1 MAYSAGAAYVSILP
15 SFKGFNTAVK
25 TGLTEQLGGLGTQLG
40 EQLGG
45 ELTATMVPAARTVGA
60 ELESAANRGT
70 AAMST
75 LARGT
80 APVLDKLAAVSP
92 ILGRVRDGFASS
104 ETALSAFSGTAGT
117 LGGKLRSVVDVTNE
131 TAAGFGKMGKQADTV
146 LTRVGKSV
154 QSAVT
159 APIRSAGDML
169 GSFGLSAGSAFAI
182 AGAGAVTM
190 GIKFNASQE
199 SATMAFTTMLHSA
212 TAARD
217 FMAQLTQFAAQT
229 PFELPGVT
237 SAAQK
242 LMAFGFQARDVLPTL
257 TAIGDAV
264 SGLGGSTESIERVTI
279 AIGQMSAKGK
289 VQSDEILQLTEAG
302 IPALRVLANQYGVT
316 TGAMQEMITK
326 GLVPSSE
333 AIPRLLQG
341 IEQGTKGAAGETTAF
356 AGMMS
361 QQATTIT
368 GVWSNFKDNF
378 NKAMG
383 NLMAPAMPAIKAG
396 LTWLT
401 TQLGTLPGWFERV
414 RAVAAPVF
422 AQLVPVF
429 QAVGSFVMTSVV
441 PALRNLWTAV
451 QPVVVIVGGA
461 LLAALRLAGSIL
473 STVVGPA
480 LVAVSGWVRPLM
492 PVIVGIAAAFAG
504 WFAIGLAVTSVVRAV
519 ALLRTVIVGVTVA
532 WRILSLAFS
541 ISPIGAIITLVAAL
555 VVGVIYAWTH
565 FEGFRNVVLTVW
577 RAIQTAA
584 SFVWN
589 SVLKPAFNGI
599 VAGAQAVGR
608 FFVWLWGVLSPI
620 FSAIGTV
627 ARITAAIILTVLIAP
642 IVLAFRAWMA
652 VMTWSY
658 NVILKP
664 IIDSIVAVFRFLYAV
679 VIKPIIDLIVLEF
692 RAWMAVIQWAWS
704 IVQWA
709 IGQIGNVFTVLYNI
723 FIRPYIELAK
733 LAIQGFGILAD
744 WLAQKFQQGVNLIG
758 NLFAWLHNTVI
769 APTGRLISNVLSA
782 IGRAFMAVYDTAI
795 KPAWD
800 LVAGIVQRVYENAI
814 KPFMDKGADA
824 VHWIGNA
831 FDWAVDHIGKVW
843 DQVKAIAAKPVNFI
857 IDFVY
862 NNGIRAVWNW
872 VADLLGLGKLA
883 PAAPIKFA
891 GGGVLDGFAPG
902 RDVVPSL
909 LSPGEAVLVPE
920 LVRAIGPANIIAANA
935 AASGGRPAT
944 VVGGGRFAGGGI
956 ARFAGGGVVSDLLA
970 FVGDIGSDVVDLFS
984 DPVGWIGSHIGAGA
998 SQWVSM
1004 LAKLPATLIDK
1015 SVSWLW
1021 DKITDWLNP
1030 FSSGGG
1036 GGNAN
1041 LAGWIAQAMALT
1053 GVPANWGGPLNTL
1066 IMRESG
1072 GNARAINL
1080 WDSNA
1085 QAGHPSQGLMQTI
1098 PSTFAA
1104 YRDPRLPND
1113 IYNPVANIVAGINY
1127 IKSRYGSIFN
1137 VQQAVGSTPRG
1148 YDSGGWLPPG
1158 YSTVYN
1164 GTRRPEAV
1172 FTADQFDVITAAAMN
1187 TAGGEFSGVLVLDS
1201 GEFLGVV
1208 RGEISQS
1215 NDALGKAIA
1224 TRTRI

>member
-1 MAYSAGAAYVSILP
+1 MAYSAGAAYVSVLP

-25 TGLTEQLGGLGTQLG
+25 AGLTEQLGGLGTQLG
-40 EQLGG
+40 AQLGG
-45 ELTATMVPAARTVGA
+45 ELSASFVPAARNVGA

-70 AAMST
+70 AAMTT

-92 ILGRVRDGFASS
+92 ILGRVRDGFTTS
-104 ETALSAFSGTAGT
+104 EAAVSAFSGTAGT
-117 LGGKLRSVVDVTNE
+117 LGGKLRTVVDVTNE

-146 LTRVGKSV
+146 LQRVGSRV

-159 APIRSAGDML
+159 APVRAAGDAL
-169 GSFGLSAGSAFAI
+169 GSFGLSAGSAFTV
-182 AGAGAVTM
+182 AGVAAVTM

-212 TAARD
+212 TQARD

-229 PFELPGVT
+229 PFDLPGVT

-264 SGLGGSTESIERVTI
+264 SGLGGSTEAIERVTT

-302 IPALRVLANQYGVT
+302 IPALRILANQYGVT
-316 TGAMQEMITK
+316 TGAMQDMVTK

-333 AIPRLLQG
+333 AVPKLLQG
-341 IEQGTKGAAGETTAF
+341 IERGTSGAAGETTAF

-368 GVWSNFKDNF
+368 GVWSNFVDNF
-378 NKAMG
+378 NRAMG
-383 NLMAPAMPAIKAG
+383 NLMAPAMPGIKSA

-492 PVIVGIAAAFAG
+492 PIVVGIAAAFAG

-555 VVGVIYAWTH
+555 VAGVIYAWTH
-565 FEGFRNVVLTVW
+565 FEGFRNVVLTAW
-577 RAIQTAA
+577 SAIQTAA
-584 SFVWN
+584 SFTWN
-589 SVLKPAFNGI
+589 SILKPAFDGI
-599 VAGAQAVGR
+599 VTAVKAVGS
-608 FFVWLWGVLSPI
+608 FFSWLWGIVSPI
-620 FSAIGTV
+620 LSAIGLA
-627 ARITAAIILTVLIAP
+627 ARILAAIIITVVVTP
-642 IVLAFRAWMA
+642 IVLAFKVWAA
-652 VMTWSY
+652 IMTWLY
-658 NVILKP
+658 NT
-664 IIDSIVAVFRFLYAV
+664 IV
-679 VIKPIIDLIVLEF
+679 KPIIDLIAAIFVGFYNLAIKPIVDLIVLGI
-692 RAWMAVIQWAWS
+692 RAVGAVIDWLWPVFQRAT
-704 IVQWA
+704 A
-709 IGQIGNVFTVLYNI
+709 IMGAVVAALYNI
-723 FIRPYIELAK
+723 FIKPYVDGAVALFHGLGWVFGQVADGIQWALGK
-733 LAIQGFGILAD
+733 LGDFFS
-744 WLAQKFQQGVNLIG
+744 WIG
-758 NLFAWLHNTVI
+758 GKIHTAWDAV
-769 APTGRLISNVLSA
+769 GNVVRS
-782 IGRAFMAVYDTAI
+782 VYTDHI
-795 KPAWD
+795 KP
-800 LVAGIVQRVYENAI
+800 Y
-814 KPFMDKGADA
+814 MDKGADA

-831 FDWAVDHIGKVW
+831 FDWAIDHISKIW
-843 DQVKAIAAKPVNFI
+843 DQVKGIAAKPVNFI

-862 NNGIRAVWNW
+862 NKGIRAVWNW

-883 PAAPIKFA
+883 PAGLITFA

-920 LVRAIGPANIIAANA
+920 LVRQIGPANIIAANA
-935 AASGGRPAT
+935 AASNGRPAT

-956 ARFAGGGVVSDLLA
+956 ARFAGGGVVSDLLG
-970 FVGDIGSDVVDLFS
+970 FIGDIGSDVVDMFS

-1004 LAKLPATLIDK
+1004 LAKMPATLIDK
-1015 SVSWLW
+1015 SVTWLW
-1021 DKITDWLNP
+1021 DKITDWINP
-1030 FSSGGG
+1030 FSSSGGG
-1036 GGNAN
+1036 GGNAS

-1053 GVPANWGGPLNTL
+1053 GVPANWAGPLNTL

-1072 GNARAINL
+1072 GNPRAINL

-1098 PSTFAA
+1098 PGTFAA

-1127 IKSRYGSIFN
+1127 IRSRYGSIFN
-1137 VQQAVGSTPRG
+1137 VQQAVGSTPKG

-1164 GTRRPEAV
+1164 GTGRPEAV
-1172 FTADQFDVITAAAMN
+1172 FTADQFDVITAAASGSV
-1187 TAGGEFSGVLVLDS
+1187 GGEFSGVLVLDS

-1208 RGEISQS
+1208 RGEIAQS
-1215 NDALGKAIA
+1215 NDALGTAIA